1 MANIKLYDAVR
12 NHDFAENTCF
22 LCGARTGDDDDSK
35 EHVFPKWLL
44 HHFGL
49 WNKRLTLINGTEIP
63 YRMLVI
69 PCCTQCNNT
78 HLSQIE
84 NTIRTAFL
92 AGVSAM
98 RAVDREVLMLWMLKI
113 FFGILYRE
121 IFLPMERRDPA
132 AGSIVTIEDMEQY
145 QLLHYILQASRIP
158 IRFSQLESDIPASVF
173 IFELKEPAN
182 PNLRFDYKD
191 DVAANT
197 LYLRMGQVG
206 ILAAFD
212 MGAQTFEGSH
222 FFPKYQDHPLHPL
235 QFEELGANLFM
246 KARKFNRIPKA
257 IIAESPSGMEFQI
270 MPIAGLSNLPVF
282 EEWSSEEMTEMLMFF
297 LGYPREAVMPVE
309 GRRATWLHREDGSL
323 WHMDINVPPWSITS
337 EAT

>member
-92 AGVSAM
+92 AGASAL
-98 RAVDREVLMLWMLKI
+98 RGVDREVLMLWILKI
-113 FFGILYRE
+113 FFGLLYRE

-132 AGSIVTIEDMEQY
+132 AGSIVTTEDMEQY

-158 IRFSQLESDIPASVF
+158 IRFSQLESDIPASLF

-191 DVAANT
+191 DVAVNT
-197 LYLRMGQVG
+197 LYLRMGKVG

-222 FFPKYQDHPLHPL
+222 FFSKYQNHQLHPL

-246 KARKFNRIPKA
+246 KAKKFNRIPKA
-257 IIAESPSGMEFQI
+257 MIAESPSGIDFQVA
-270 MPIAGLSNLPVF
+270 PIAGLSTRPVF
-282 EEWSSEEMTEMLMFF
+282 EKWSSEEMAEMLMFF
-297 LGYPREAVMPVE
+297 LGYLREAVMPVE
-309 GRRATWLHREDGSL
+309 DRLASWLHREDGSF

-337 EAT
+337 EAS